1 LLGEED
7 TAASFSRKI
16 LASISVE
23 DGEEQSQ
30 DLNQTMVDALIFL
43 ARYCFQKGLH
53 AEARQH
59 CERLLDCPVPE
70 RDDARAIL
78 SQIQAAAVKTENS
91 QGEDAD
97 DRSRS
102 PALAKVDF
110 NAHGGLEGTTMAAVA
125 GGKPT
130 PRART
135 EAEALY

>member
-1 LLGEED
+1 MTWQLSRYLN
-7 TAASFSRKI
+7 AS
-16 LASISVE
+16 
-23 DGEEQSQ
+23 
-30 DLNQTMVDALIFL
+30 
-43 ARYCFQKGLH
+43 LH